1 MFSKLVNPGW
11 ILYSNCERIDYI
23 EVRQTYSLHIPW
35 VVIVC
40 FASGVEKE
48 VFSGDRDEC
57 EEFANSLL
65 GNILGMQWRPKGDSA
80 PNATLGL

>member
-1 MFSKLVNPGW
+1 MFSKLVNPEW
-11 ILYSNCERIDYI
+11 TLYSNCERIDYI
-23 EVRQTYSLHIPW
+23 EVRATYSQRTPW
-35 VVIVC
+35 AVIVR

>member
-1 MFSKLVNPGW
+1 MFSKLVNSEW

-35 VVIVC
+35 AVIVR

-65 GNILGMQWRPKGDSA
+65 GNILGMQWRPNGDSV